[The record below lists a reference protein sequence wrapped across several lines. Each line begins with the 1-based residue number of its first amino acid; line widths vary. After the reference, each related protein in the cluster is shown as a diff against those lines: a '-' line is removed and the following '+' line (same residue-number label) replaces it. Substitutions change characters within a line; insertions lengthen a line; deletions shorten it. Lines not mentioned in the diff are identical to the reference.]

1 MFSNSSVNFD
11 LLKQRAFNL
20 RWAAVDK
27 DVIPLTAADPDF
39 PVAPEISEAIARF
52 STDCYFSYAPP
63 EGYAFL
69 KESMAF
75 YYQNKRNTPA
85 KAAHILP
92 VDSAAFGLFT
102 VCKAFLS
109 AGDEAIIFNPVDF
122 LFGYCITANQGVAVP
137 FSVPIDPSLALDWY
151 TLEQLITPKTKM
163 ICLCNPLNPTG
174 KVFTKYEL
182 QILGSIA
189 VKHNLIILSDEI
201 WSEIVF
207 SPLTYTSIASVDEAI
222 RQQTIVVTGF
232 SKSHGLAGLRV
243 GTITVFNDA
252 HFEKIYDASMHKT
265 TVHGLN
271 VLSQVAATAALT
283 SCNYWLKEFLQHLQK
298 MRALL
303 IDGINA
309 IPGCSCYY
317 PEGCYLAFVN
327 IQGTGL
333 TSNQMY
339 ELLYQKARVAVV
351 PGLPQ
356 WFGTNADGFIR
367 LSFATSESVLQDA
380 LYRMQKTISNL

>member
-20 RWAAVDK
+20 RWASVEN

-39 PVAPEISEAIARF
+39 PAAPEISEAIKRF
-52 STDCYFSYAPP
+52 CVDRYFSYAPP
-63 EGYAFL
+63 EGYAFFR
-69 KESMAF
+69 ESMAF
-75 YYQNKRNTPA
+75 HYQNKCNIPA
-85 KAAHILP
+85 LPEHILP
-92 VDSAAFGLFT
+92 VDSAAFGLYT

-122 LFGYCITANQGVAVP
+122 LFGYSITANQGVAVP
-137 FSVPIDPSLALDWY
+137 FSVPIDPSLPLDWHQ
-151 TLEQLITPKTKM
+151 LEQLITPKTKM

-174 KVFTKYEL
+174 KVFTKEEL

-201 WSEIVF
+201 WSEITF
-207 SPLTYTSIASVDEAI
+207 SPFTYTSIASLDEAI

-243 GTITVFNDA
+243 GTITVFNNA
-252 HFEKIYDASMHKT
+252 HFSKIYEASMHKS

-298 MRALL
+298 MRTLL
-303 IDGINA
+303 IEGLNT
-309 IPGCSCYY
+309 IPGFSCYY

-333 TSNQMY
+333 SSNQMH
-339 ELLYQKARVAVV
+339 ELLFQKARVAVV

-367 LSFATSESVLQDA
+367 LSFATSENVLQDA
-380 LYRMQKTISNL
+380 LYRMQKTISNI